1 MSQLSFSADL
11 QDIASSDELVVI
23 GRVTDLKAGWPFA
36 GLTAAVASW
45 GVRLAEEARP
55 GRSGGPASTLLPDG
69 AGPRKLTV
77 IALHDKVTRH
87 VSDTRAEEIWSQLR
101 GVSSGLSGEVGIL
114 VATADPQH
122 AFGTALGVARSFPLY
137 SRKTKPSKL
146 GAVCTVVRHAG
157 GLITDTAALAVAAE
171 GSRLAQRVVD
181 MPPAELDTAVFE
193 AEARKAVSHLDHVS
207 VTSIIGDDLLTAGL
221 RGLHA
226 VGRTAMVAPRLVV
239 MDYEPPGA
247 TETIALVGKGLV
259 YDTGGL
265 SLKIV
270 GDRMLTMKCDM
281 GGAAAVLGAFT
292 VLARSGAKQRII
304 AVLSM
309 AENAIGPDSYRPDDV
324 LEMHSGRTVEI
335 NNTDAEGRLALADAA
350 SYVTRAYSP
359 NLVIEAA
366 TLTGAQLMA
375 TGKAHA
381 GICATDGELECRA
394 IAAGLASGD
403 HCLAMLWSPEHMA
416 AEFKSKV
423 ADMRNSVADRMNA
436 SSAAAGY
443 FVYSHIE
450 DTGVRFL
457 HIDLAGP
464 AFRGNRAT
472 GYGVGLITKVVEGLN
487 TPSDNNE

>member
-11 QDIASSDELVVI
+11 QDIASCEQLVVI
-23 GRVTDLKAGWPFA
+23 GRAADLKSGWPFA
-36 GLTAAVASW
+36 GLSTVVASW
-45 GVRLAEEARP
+45 GARLADEARP

-69 AGPRKLTV
+69 AGPHKLTV
-77 IALHDKVTRH
+77 IALHDSVTRH
-87 VSDTRAEEIWSQLR
+87 VSETRAEEIWGQLQ
-101 GVSSGLSGEVGIL
+101 GVSSGLTGDVGIV
-114 VATADPQH
+114 VAMAEPDH
-122 AFGTALGVARSFPLY
+122 AFGTALGVARCFPLY
-137 SRKTKPSKL
+137 SRKTKPNKL
-146 GAVCTVVRHAG
+146 GHVTSVLRHAG
-157 GLITDTAALAVAAE
+157 GVYGDTATLTIAAE
-171 GSRLAQRVVD
+171 ATRLTQRVVD

-193 AEARKAVSHLDHVS
+193 AEARAAVSHLDHVS
-207 VTSIIGDDLLTAGL
+207 VTSIVGDDLLTAGL

-247 TETIALVGKGLV
+247 TETIAIVGKGLV

-281 GGAAAVLGAFT
+281 GGAGAVLGAFT
-292 VLARSGAKQRII
+292 VLARTGCTQRIV
-304 AVLSM
+304 AVLAM
-309 AENAIGPDSYRPDDV
+309 AENAIGADAYRPDDV
-324 LEMHSGRTVEI
+324 LEMHSGKTVEI
-335 NNTDAEGRLALADAA
+335 NNTDAEGRLALADGA
-350 SYVTRAYSP
+350 SYVTRAYNPS
-359 NLVIEAA
+359 LVVEAA

-381 GICATDGELECRA
+381 GICATDADLEARA
-394 IAAGLASGD
+394 LAAGLASGD

-450 DTGVRFL
+450 DTEVRFL

-464 AFRGNRAT
+464 SFRGNRAT
-472 GYGVGLITKVVEGLN
+472 GYGVGLITKVVQQL
-487 TPSDNNE
+487 